1 MRVTQ
6 RLCPSRSARRTTPRE
21 FATLEQRRGSTTSRR
36 PTSGNTTARSNED
49 PSAVIDALNQQIA
62 VYKKDAATAERL
74 AKQAASESK
83 AKDTQ
88 LKRSAETIA
97 RLKEQVTD
105 LQAQMKTNV
114 RGDASKVSEL
124 EARVRDLEKQRS
136 DVLGAFRKQIKLLL
150 KGLNTTSS
158 PQSRPR
164 ADQTGCV

>member
-1 MRVTQ
+1 M
-6 RLCPSRSARRTTPRE
+6 
-21 FATLEQRRGSTTSRR
+21 
-36 PTSGNTTARSNED
+36 
-49 PSAVIDALNQQIA
+49 
-62 VYKKDAATAERL
+62 YKKDAATAERL

-88 LKRSAETIA
+88 LKRSTEAIA

-136 DVLGAFRKQIKLLL
+136 DVLGAFRKQIKLIDILKRQKIHLEAARLL
-150 KGLNTTSS
+150 TFTEEEFMKTLEWG
-158 PQSRPR
+158 
-164 ADQTGCV
+164 V